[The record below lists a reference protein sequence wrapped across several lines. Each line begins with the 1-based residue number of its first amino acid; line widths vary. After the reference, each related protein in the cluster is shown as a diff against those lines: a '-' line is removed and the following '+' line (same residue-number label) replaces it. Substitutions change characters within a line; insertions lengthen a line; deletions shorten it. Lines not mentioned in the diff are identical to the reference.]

1 MKAKELTSAELEA
14 VLSCIPDKASK
25 AKKLIE
31 HLAHNPD
38 SASSTV
44 ASTCAI
50 GNISH
55 VARKVNPILLKHQL
69 FISCKRPIRPVVNRS
84 GELSNMFQWG
94 IYKLPNEPEN
104 SLDRPQKIAEIK

>member
-1 MKAKELTSAELEA
+1 MNAQQLTGAELEA
-14 VLSCIPDKASK
+14 VLSCIPDQSSQ
-25 AKKLIE
+25 AKRLIE

-38 SASSTV
+38 SISATV

-50 GNISH
+50 GNISD
-55 VARKVNPILLKHQL
+55 VARKINPTLFKHQL